1 MKGLVWALY
10 LMVQDPG
17 ASATSWAYTGVTYLN
32 KQSCVS
38 DAATF
43 TKMPIGSKAV
53 GVDPS
58 QTSLTSASSNPNRST
73 TKASAVLAKATKACL
88 LLECNEA
95 WVVFPAIARSGLLA
109 DTA

>member
-17 ASATSWAYTGVTYLN
+17 ADTAGWAFTGVTYLN

-43 TKMPIGSKAV
+43 TKMPTKSKAD
-53 GVDPS
+53 GVDV
-58 QTSLTSASSNPNRST
+58 QSNVAYVCILQP
-73 TKASAVLAKATKACL
+73 KPEHYK
-88 LLECNEA
+88 
-95 WVVFPAIARSGLLA
+95 G
-109 DTA
+109 

>member
-17 ASATSWAYTGVTYLN
+17 TGTASWAFTDVTYLN

-43 TKMPIGSKAV
+43 TKMPTGSKTD
-53 GVDPS
+53 GVDP
-58 QTSLTSASSNPNRST
+58 QTNVAYVC
-73 TKASAVLAKATKACL
+73 VLQPKPEHYK
-88 LLECNEA
+88 
-95 WVVFPAIARSGLLA
+95 G
-109 DTA
+109 

>member
-17 ASATSWAYTGVTYLN
+17 ADSASWAFTGVTYLN

-43 TKMPIGSKAV
+43 TKMPTKSKTD
-53 GVDPS
+53 GVDV
-58 QTSLTSASSNPNRST
+58 QSNVDYVCILQP
-73 TKASAVLAKATKACL
+73 KPEHYK
-88 LLECNEA
+88 
-95 WVVFPAIARSGLLA
+95 G
-109 DTA
+109 

>member
-43 TKMPIGSKAV
+43 TKMPIGSKA
-53 GVDPS
+53 
-58 QTSLTSASSNPNRST
+58 SSSPNRST
-73 TKASAVLAKATKACL
+73 TRASKPAQQADPGGTK
-88 LLECNEA
+88 
-95 WVVFPAIARSGLLA
+95 
-109 DTA
+109 